1 MTINNITA
9 MSGYLNETGRLDM
22 KLTHPKHLAA
32 DAYGHA
38 FTQAGGFTG
47 GVGAGV
53 LNLEEITGAG
63 VVTGAG
69 TFEQAM
75 LQALD
80 QVSAQDQFA
89 SNLAQLAITEPDTVD
104 IHDVTIAQ
112 AKASMSL
119 DIARNVMSRLVQG
132 WKDIINTR

>member
-1 MTINNITA
+1 MTVYNA
-9 MSGYLNETGRLDM
+9 SMVSGDQVAM
-22 KLTHPKHLAA
+22 KLTHPKHLNA

-38 FTQAGGFTG
+38 FTQPGGFTG
-47 GVGAGV
+47 AVGAGV
-53 LNLEEITGAG
+53 LNLEKITGAG
-63 VVTGAG
+63 AVTGAG

-80 QVSAQDQFA
+80 QVSASDQFA
-89 SNLAQLAITEPDTVD
+89 SDLAQLAITEPDTVD

-119 DIARNVMSRLVQG
+119 EITRNVMSRLVQG